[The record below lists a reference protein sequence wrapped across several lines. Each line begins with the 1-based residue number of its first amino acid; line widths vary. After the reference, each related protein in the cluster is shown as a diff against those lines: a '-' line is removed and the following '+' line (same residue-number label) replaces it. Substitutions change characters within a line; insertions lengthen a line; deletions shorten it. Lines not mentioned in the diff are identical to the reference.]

1 MSRAEQLLRQHISSA
16 VTSRRISP
24 IAAARHL
31 SDLIK
36 KNHPN
41 KALALRVGLKMQAEQ
56 DLSITSFR

>member
-31 SDLIK
+31 SDLIRK
-36 KNHPN
+36 GHPN

-56 DLSITSFR
+56 ELEIRTFR